1 MLQFK
6 DEDDVRIQKRIIEN
20 LPPVCLKM
28 MEDPFLQIHLPKFF
42 QSGKVVD
49 VLERTAKP
57 PNEQASSLNWSDTGK
72 DGRSDKQLRKNVVEL
87 IRKRD
92 LEMKDIRPLYVLF
105 FEWFENQFKEF
116 IGSLE
121 TNDLRQLVQTGGKRF
136 MAENFSGESFHVNQ
150 KQEHGFCKQLPVLDT
165 VNLVPYNADENELS
179 HLIYVGI
186 IQKRGGTLEFR
197 SQLLRD
203 AIFAHILDTYNVATT
218 VKVDKY
224 DFLPALLG
232 WFCKDAVNIEH
243 FSSSNSEGYVNYLL
257 ASCFVADDPKF
268 GVPVSKIV
276 ETEITTLSQAWLLK
290 SATGFTAEAV
300 ACIADVLVQGHMT
313 MQVMKRKTQITVQ
326 LSNEDNCKQLV
337 YLNALQLLCTL
348 LGNHTELDI
357 TLKMFGIKFQKSHS
371 IYDLATFIGMSSLTI
386 ALDMSKC
393 EMIAEQLADALSTG
407 SFANVTY
414 LNLGETNTFEQLSG
428 SLGLR
433 YMPKLEI
440 IDLHGC
446 NLRDRGTV
454 FLCQELGLLH
464 SLKEI
469 NISLNTISSW
479 GLQEISNSLSQNHGI
494 TALRVQ
500 NNSIGPEGALVLA
513 GWLKRL
519 YLLESLNI
527 SGCNIEDVGVKHL
540 SKAIVSKVVRQISMR
555 DNHISE
561 YGSLLFFETM
571 RGKPLLEHLDY
582 GNNLVFA
589 DGAIHEAIT
598 DGGME
603 NLQSAFIKFLTEA
616 EQWCHLSMWNC
627 NLGVYRVFQDTE
639 KYTSFKHLV
648 QLCLQGNQIDDAFA
662 EDVGCCLKKHCEDIQ
677 QINLRH
683 NRIGS
688 RGAVDIADGIA
699 GKLHLKE
706 LLMDRNK
713 ISDDGV
719 KSLLGV
725 TLVIGH
731 VMELDVSCNSLA
743 MTDIENLTTQFSL
756 QAERPRM
763 RIVLK
768 SGAEYKQ
775 TYRSLRH
782 GVLIHM

>member
-28 MEDPFLQIHLPKFF
+28 MEDPFLQMHLPKFF

-49 VLERTAKP
+49 ALERTAKP
-57 PNEQASSLNWSDTGK
+57 PNEQAISLNWSNTGK
-72 DGRSDKQLRKNVVEL
+72 DGRSDKQLRENVVEL

-105 FEWFENQFKEF
+105 FEWFENQFKDF

-136 MAENFSGESFHVNQ
+136 MAENISGESFYVTQ

-165 VNLVPYNADENELS
+165 VNLVPYNADENELR

-203 AIFAHILDTYNVATT
+203 AIFAHILDTYNVETI

-224 DFLPALLG
+224 NFLPALLG
-232 WFCKDAVNIEH
+232 WFCKDVVTIEN
-243 FSSSNSEGYVNYLL
+243 FSSNNSEGYVNYLL
-257 ASCFVADDPKF
+257 ASCFEADDPKF
-268 GVPVSKIV
+268 SVPVSKLV
-276 ETEITTLSQAWLLK
+276 ETEISTLSQAWLLR
-290 SATGFTAEAV
+290 SATGFTAEAL
-300 ACIADVLVQGHMT
+300 ACIAEVLVQGHMT

-357 TLKMFGIKFQKSHS
+357 TLKMFDIKFQKSHS

-414 LNLGETNTFEQLSG
+414 LNLSETNTFEQLSG
-428 SLGLR
+428 SLVLR

-440 IDLHGC
+440 IDLHDC

-500 NNSIGPEGALVLA
+500 NNNIGPDGALVLA

-519 YLLESLNI
+519 YLLESLDI
-527 SGCNIEDVGVKHL
+527 SGCNIKDVGVKYL
-540 SKAIVSKVVRQISMR
+540 STAIVSKVVRQISMR

-561 YGSLLFFETM
+561 YGSLLFFENM

-589 DGAIHEAIT
+589 DGGYTADIHEAIT

-603 NLQSAFIKFLTEA
+603 NPQSAFK
-616 EQWCHLSMWNC
+616 QWCYIEH
-627 NLGVYRVFQDTE
+627 V
-639 KYTSFKHLV
+639 
-648 QLCLQGNQIDDAFA
+648 
-662 EDVGCCLKKHCEDIQ
+662 
-677 QINLRH
+677 
-683 NRIGS
+683 
-688 RGAVDIADGIA
+688 
-699 GKLHLKE
+699 KL
-706 LLMDRNK
+706 
-713 ISDDGV
+713 
-719 KSLLGV
+719 
-725 TLVIGH
+725 
-731 VMELDVSCNSLA
+731 
-743 MTDIENLTTQFSL
+743 
-756 QAERPRM
+756 
-763 RIVLK
+763 
-768 SGAEYKQ
+768 
-775 TYRSLRH
+775 
-782 GVLIHM
+782 